1 MRVPKRFKLAAAV
14 AGKVG
19 EDELPLTA
27 IYHRDGSLWATD
39 GRCIA
44 RVPLLKS
51 GERPGA
57 ELPRLERDEVGP
69 LRPVPPRAWAEA
81 TKGTR
86 GEGRLVAT
94 PTGHEG
100 QADPGKP
107 WVRAEAPQGDL
118 SVDQWAELQGA
129 VQAAQAP
136 PGAGYRVVEL
146 SLDAEALLA
155 LSRALGGD
163 GGVRLRVVVRDEDG
177 RPDAAHGAVLVQ
189 PVDRRGPDEPMGVL
203 MAVLGGA

>member
-1 MRVPKRFKLAAAV
+1 MRTPKRFKLASAV
-14 AGKVG
+14 AAKVA

-27 IYHRDGSLWATD
+27 IYHRDGALWATD

-44 RVPLLKS
+44 RVPLLES
-51 GERPGA
+51 GQRPGA
-57 ELPRLERDEVGP
+57 ELPRLEKGEAP
-69 LRPVPPRAWAEA
+69 PSRPIPPRAWAEA
-81 TKGTR
+81 TKGSR

-107 WVRAEAPQGDL
+107 WVRSEAPEGGL
-118 SVDQWAELQGA
+118 AADQWSELQGA
-129 VQAAQAP
+129 LLAAQAAP
-136 PGAGYRVVEL
+136 AAGYRVVEL
-146 SLDAEALLA
+146 SLDAEALVA

-163 GGVRLRVVVRDEDG
+163 GGVRLRVVVSEADG

-189 PVDRRGPDEPMGVL
+189 PVDRRGPDEPMGVI

>member
-14 AGKVG
+14 ADKVAA
-19 EDELPLTA
+19 DELPLTA
-27 IYHRDGSLWATD
+27 IYHRDGALWATD

-44 RVPLLKS
+44 RVPLLEP
-51 GERPGA
+51 GARPGA
-57 ELPRLERDEVGP
+57 ELPRLEKGEAAPVGP
-69 LRPVPPRAWAEA
+69 IPPRAWAEA
-81 TKGTR
+81 TKGTK

-100 QADPGKP
+100 QADQGKP
-107 WVRAEAPQGDL
+107 WVRAEAPPGDL
-118 SVDQWAELQGA
+118 SPEQWAELQGA
-129 VQAAQAP
+129 LQAAQAA

-155 LSRALGGD
+155 LARALGGD
-163 GGVRLRVVVRDEDG
+163 GGVRLRVVVQDATG

-189 PVDRRGPDEPMGVL
+189 PTDRRGPDEPMGVL

>member
-1 MRVPKRFKLAAAV
+1 MRVPKRFKLAAATADKV
-14 AGKVG
+14 AS
-19 EDELPLTA
+19 DELPLTA
-27 IYHRDGSLWATD
+27 IYHRDGALWATD

-44 RVPLLKS
+44 RVPLLLP

-57 ELPRLERDEVGP
+57 ELPRLERGEDTPAGP
-69 LRPVPPRAWAEA
+69 IAPRAWAEA
-81 TKGTR
+81 TKGTK
-86 GEGRLVAT
+86 GEGRLMAT

-100 QADPGKP
+100 QADQGKP
-107 WVRAEAPQGDL
+107 WVRAEAPEGAL
-118 SVDQWAELQGA
+118 APEQWSELQGA
-129 VQAAQAP
+129 LQAAQAP
-136 PGAGYRVVEL
+136 PAAGYRIVEL

-163 GGVRLRVVVRDEDG
+163 GGVRLRVVVNDATG
-177 RPDAAHGAVLVQ
+177 RPDAAQGAVLVQ